1 MSELETYIKSF
12 FGVSRDELQTIA
24 SFFKPDNL
32 KKGAFFVR
40 EGAYCNQ
47 LSFLRDGYL
56 RTYLETEQKEVT
68 QWISSP
74 QYFVTELSSFMF
86 RVPSRWNIQALSDC
100 TMFTISEADYH
111 QMGRHIPR
119 WHQIEKLFMAKCFSM
134 MEDRIMSFLSM
145 PAKDRFQKLFDSQP
159 ELFNQV
165 PLQYLASM
173 IGMTPETFSR
183 LRKKMLE

>member
-12 FGVSRDELQTIA
+12 FGASREELQTIA
-24 SFFKPDNL
+24 TFFKPNEIT
-32 KKGAFFVR
+32 KGTYFVK

-47 LSFLRDGYL
+47 LSFVREGYL
-56 RTYLETEQKEVT
+56 RTYIETEHKDIT
-68 QWISSP
+68 QWITSP
-74 QYFVTELSSFMF
+74 QYFVTELSSFLF
-86 RVPSRWNIQALSDC
+86 RVPSRWNIQALTDC
-100 TMFTISEADYH
+100 TMFTISESDYH
-111 QMGRHIPR
+111 QLGRHIPK
-119 WHQIEKLFMAKCFSM
+119 WHQIEKLFMAKCFTM

-145 PAKDRFQKLFDSQP
+145 PAQERFQMLFNSQP